1 MWFNHPISV
10 NCIIIV
16 IRNHKFTSVLIVLIH
31 ICNEVGAN
39 VPGGIFSDLRNAG
52 ILNESI
58 YYRFNDIE
66 YKWVAMENWTYTT
79 EFQIDEELM
88 SKTYIALDFTGM
100 LLLNIIAIV
109 QRRKIAHISLN
120 SYYSLFL
127 NYTQK
132 DWTR

>member
-1 MWFNHPISV
+1 MCRIK
-10 NCIIIV
+10 V
-16 IRNHKFTSVLIVLIH
+16 IRNYKFTSVIIVLIC

-66 YKWVAMENWTYTT
+66 YKWIAMENWTYTT

-100 LLLNIIAIV
+100 LLFDIISMV
-109 QRRKIAHISLN
+109 
-120 SYYSLFL
+120 
-127 NYTQK
+127 
-132 DWTR
+132 W